1 MNRSECDLWRDKEW
15 LHYVRK
21 NCDCVVCRGEDG
33 EVEGG
38 DAERGKAAT
47 DSRKDRLST
56 VKAPR

>member
-1 MNRSECDLWRDKEW
+1 MAP
-15 LHYVRK
+15 LHYK
-21 NCDCVVCRGEDG
+21 NCDCVVLGLGAGD
-33 EVEGG
+33 